1 MNNYPSYLLN
11 INLYALLSVYSVFA
25 MLTSGL
31 YSGDYL
37 GMQVFSNGDSQY
49 IMLLSLIL
57 ILSQVSML
65 YSLMLVRAGA
75 EPHDDSGIKYISLI
89 VFTGITISYIGAIY
103 FNYGVAGKFSEST
116 SHTAVPRPPIMLW
129 SSIVIILFVSFAHF
143 IIISLSNGFIV

>member
-103 FNYGVAGKFSEST
+103 FNYGVAGKFSENK
-116 SHTAVPRPPIMLW
+116 
-129 SSIVIILFVSFAHF
+129 F
-143 IIISLSNGFIV
+143 GFIFKVIPIDILIYF